1 MTSNHES
8 PDTDTSRK
16 PWQQSANSRDLLLW
30 MDVETSGLD
39 PDKHSL
45 LEVEMRVT
53 SMQAD
58 LYARQ
63 SWLLPLADGMLF
75 SRWALE
81 THASNG
87 LLADMA
93 SADRSIE
100 QISESMRGFLSV
112 YGSWSLHPAGSSVH
126 FDIAFLEAQLLQ
138 VTRLPGIH
146 HQRMDL
152 TSLRL
157 AIEAIVPGSFHRMAE
172 GLPETDHRAAHCL
185 DRDIALYQRIVSH
198 SMAAPSGKGRKW
210 K

>member
-1 MTSNHES
+1 MNDNQPASIEA
-8 PDTDTSRK
+8 SRHVRAK
-16 PWQQSANSRDLLLW
+16 ASRDLLLW

-45 LEVEMRVT
+45 LEVELRVT

-58 LYARQ
+58 LYAQQ
-63 SWLLPLADGMLF
+63 SWLLPLTDDMVF
-75 SRWALE
+75 SQWALE
-81 THASNG
+81 THTANG
-87 LLADMA
+87 LLSDMA
-93 SADRSIE
+93 RADLGIE
-100 QISESMRGFLSV
+100 QIRTSMRQFLAD
-112 YGSWSLHPAGSSVH
+112 YESWNLHPAGSSVH
-126 FDIAFLEAQLLQ
+126 FDIMFLEANLLQ

-157 AIEAIVPGSFHRMAE
+157 AIEASEPGNFQRLAD

-185 DRDIALYQRIVSH
+185 DRDITLYQRITKH
-198 SMAAPSGKGRKW
+198 WANEPNHKGKKEV

>member
-1 MTSNHES
+1 MNDNTS
-8 PDTDTSRK
+8 TKTSWK
-16 PWQQSANSRDLLLW
+16 SWHPAANSRDLLLW

-39 PDKHSL
+39 PDLHSL
-45 LEVEMRVT
+45 LEVELRVT

-58 LYARQ
+58 LYAQQ

-87 LLADMA
+87 LLADMT
-93 SADRSIE
+93 SVDRSIK
-100 QISESMRGFLSV
+100 QISESMRGFLAV
-112 YGSWSLHPAGSSVH
+112 YESWILHPAGSSVH
-126 FDIAFLEAQLLQ
+126 FDIAFLESQLLQ
-138 VTRLPGIH
+138 ITRLPGIH

-157 AIEAIVPGSFHRMAE
+157 AIEASDPGSFQRLAD
-172 GLPETDHRAAHCL
+172 GLPDTDHRAKHCL
-185 DRDIALYQRIVSH
+185 DRDIALYQRITKH
-198 SMAAPSGKGRKW
+198 PMTAPSGKGRKW